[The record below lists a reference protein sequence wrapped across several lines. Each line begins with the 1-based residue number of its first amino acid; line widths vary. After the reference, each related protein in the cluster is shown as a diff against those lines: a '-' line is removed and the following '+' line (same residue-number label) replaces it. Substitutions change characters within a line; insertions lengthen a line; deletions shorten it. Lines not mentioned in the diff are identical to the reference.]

1 MGKVKE
7 GLEVDPNLISQLI
20 LEALHF
26 TKAGL
31 GSTLIGSSS
40 ATKGSVPGN

>member
-7 GLEVDPNLISQLI
+7 DLEVDPNLISHLI

-31 GSTLIGSSS
+31 NMDRIKL
-40 ATKGSVPGN
+40 GNEGICTG